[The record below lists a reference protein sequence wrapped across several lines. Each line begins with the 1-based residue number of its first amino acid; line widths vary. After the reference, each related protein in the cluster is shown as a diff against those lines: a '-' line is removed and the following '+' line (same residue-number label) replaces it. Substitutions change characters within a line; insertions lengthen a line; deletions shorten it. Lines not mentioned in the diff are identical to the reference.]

1 MFFIR
6 GKSHLPADEGKA
18 GAKLQQELL
27 QMVDDAAL
35 QLAFRIFRQLLQAKK
50 FQYIRVFDYIFRCL
64 NLLSLQRQT
73 VNLILI
79 RTKGKALIK
88 RTIVL
93 PLQLR

>member
-1 MFFIR
+1 MFFVK
-6 GKSHLPADEGKA
+6 GKPHLPADEGKA

-35 QLAFRIFRQLLQAKK
+35 QLVFRIFRQLLQAKK